1 MPPLST
7 SPLMLDLGVY
17 LMLPIENVPSAT
29 CEPSETSTLTPV
41 SVPLDGVETVEASRV
56 ARSAP
61 IAPAARKSA
70 FSSTVIRYREAAPPE
85 FISCALALRTLAHIG
100 RLKREGRELRRK
112 RLAAGLSKGQAAR
125 LCGVSR
131 REYGRWESGEE
142 RAPEGVVQAMGR
154 GTR

>member
-17 LMLPIENVPSAT
+17 LPMPAEIVPSGT
-29 CEPSETSTLTPV
+29 HED
-41 SVPLDGVETVEASRV
+41 VPEYIGAG
-56 ARSAP
+56 
-61 IAPAARKSA
+61 
-70 FSSTVIRYREAAPPE
+70 
-85 FISCALALRTLAHIG
+85 LALRTLAHIG

-131 REYGRWESGEE
+131 REYGRWESGED